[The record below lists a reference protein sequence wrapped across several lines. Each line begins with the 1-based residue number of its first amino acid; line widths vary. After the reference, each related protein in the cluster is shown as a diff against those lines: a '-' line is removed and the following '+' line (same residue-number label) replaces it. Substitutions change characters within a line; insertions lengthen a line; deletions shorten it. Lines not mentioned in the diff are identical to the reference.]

1 MSDYPDYTT
10 LLQLIGTD
18 IMVPIDIQGA
28 YIMMPIDIQ
37 AQYVT
42 LEMDIV
48 AQTVGNI
55 SIDIA
60 AQTIGN
66 INIDIAASA
75 ITLDVNL
82 KSQTANIN
90 IDIAAS
96 AITLDVNLK
105 SQTANINIDI
115 AAQTAGNLAVNITA
129 SAVTLNMNLEASAIT
144 LNIDMH
150 TQSVGIYL
158 QPEWA
163 AKEGIDKDITG
174 IYGGGGYIIDYTVPA
189 GKELRIF
196 DFGYADDIDEPI
208 SVILQCGV
216 TALAA
221 CGGSLGAS
229 FSLTKPKIFEAG
241 ERARLNL
248 NIGGWSGEVRG
259 FLGGYEVSV

>member
-60 AQTIGN
+60 AQTIG
-66 INIDIAASA
+66 
-75 ITLDVNL
+75 
-82 KSQTANIN
+82 NIN

>member
-90 IDIAAS
+90 IDIAA
-96 AITLDVNLK
+96 
-105 SQTANINIDI
+105 
-115 AAQTAGNLAVNITA
+115 QTAGNLAVNITA
-129 SAVTLNMNLEASAIT
+129 SDVTLNMNLEASAIT